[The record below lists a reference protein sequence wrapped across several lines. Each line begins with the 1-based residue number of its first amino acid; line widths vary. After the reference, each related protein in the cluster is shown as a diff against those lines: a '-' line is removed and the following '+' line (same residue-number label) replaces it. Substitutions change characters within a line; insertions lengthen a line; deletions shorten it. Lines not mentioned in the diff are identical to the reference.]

1 MLISSHDPPAIANV
15 NSRDP
20 SLFLNRELS
29 LLAFHQRVLAQAQ
42 DSRVP
47 LLERLRFLCISCTNL
62 DEFFEVRVATIRH
75 QLNFVGS
82 KPWPD
87 GRAPTEVLLAIR
99 EQVLLLM
106 REQYETWNSSLKPGL
121 TAEGIRFL
129 GRDDWN
135 AKQRRWLHH
144 YFEDEL
150 MPVLSPLGLD
160 PSHPFPRI
168 LNKSLNVAVA
178 LKGKDAFGREADL
191 ALVRAPRSLP
201 RLVRLPRDVAGGGN
215 DVVLLSA
222 ILQDFVDDLF
232 PGMKVKG
239 VYPFRV
245 TRNSELWV
253 DEFEVE
259 NLAHALRDELL
270 DRGFARAVRLE
281 ITDACPRALG
291 TFLLEHFEL
300 TEDDMYRVNG
310 PVNLNRVGVV
320 YDMIDRPDLKYR
332 PFKPRVQL
340 PKSGGSVFDLI
351 RQRDVLLHHPFD
363 SFSTVSD
370 LLKQASIDPDVLAIK
385 QTLYRTGSRSIMVDY
400 LIEAAR
406 AGKDVTVVVELRARF
421 DEAANIALADRLQ
434 EAGVQVVYGVVAY
447 KTHAKMMLIV
457 RREDGKPRRYVHLGT
472 GNYHQ
477 STALAYTDIGLIT
490 SNRDICEDV
499 HKLFQQLSGLSQAMK
514 LKCLLHSPFTL
525 HRELLVKIA
534 REAKHAKAGRPG
546 KILARMNAISE
557 PQIIEALY
565 RASQAGVEIVLF
577 VRGICVLRPGLA
589 GVSENIRVIS
599 VVGRFLEHSR
609 IYYFRNGGDE
619 ELYASSADW
628 MERNLMHRV
637 ETCFPII
644 DSEMRQRVFNETLE
658 NYLADNTQAWLLDAD
673 GRYTRIEAGDSM
685 PHSAQAS
692 LLARICG

>member
-1 MLISSHDPPAIANV
+1 M

-99 EQVLLLM
+99 ALVTELT
-106 REQYETWNSSLKPGL
+106 RDQYETWNNAIKPGL
-121 TAEGIRFL
+121 AAEGVRFL

-201 RLVRLPRDVAGGGN
+201 RLVRLPKEVAGGGI

-222 ILQDFVDDLF
+222 ILQAFVDDLF

-259 NLAHALRDELL
+259 NLAHALRDELQE
-270 DRGFARAVRLE
+270 RGFARAVRLE

-291 TFLLEHFEL
+291 QFLLEHFEL

-310 PVNLNRVGVV
+310 PVNLNRAGAA
-320 YDMIDRPDLKYR
+320 YEMIDRPDLKYR

-363 SFSTVSD
+363 SFSTVTD
-370 LLKQASIDPDVLAIK
+370 LLKQAAADPDVLAIK
-385 QTLYRTGSRSIMVDY
+385 QTLYRTGSRSILVDY
-400 LIEAAR
+400 LIDAAH

-447 KTHAKMMLIV
+447 KAHAKMLLIV
-457 RREDGKPRRYVHLGT
+457 RREAGKPMRYVHLGT

-490 SNRDICEDV
+490 CNRDICEDV

-546 KILARMNAISE
+546 KIMARMNAISE

-577 VRGICVLRPGLA
+577 VRGICVLRPGLE
-589 GVSENIRVIS
+589 GVSENIQVIS

-644 DSEMRQRVFNETLE
+644 DTELRQRVFNETLE
-658 NYLADNTQAWLLDAD
+658 NYLADNTQAWRLDAS
-673 GRYTRIEAGDSM
+673 GRYTRIEQGDAM
-685 PHSAQAS
+685 PHSAQAA

>member
-1 MLISSHDPPAIANV
+1 MNP
-15 NSRDP
+15 RDP

-29 LLAFHQRVLAQAQ
+29 LLAFHRRVLAQAQ
-42 DSRVP
+42 DERVP

-99 EQVLLLM
+99 EQVVLLM
-106 REQYETWNSSLKPGL
+106 REQYETWNTALKPGL

-201 RLVRLPRDVAGGGN
+201 RLVRLPKEVAGGGN

-291 TFLLEHFEL
+291 QYLLEHFEL

-340 PKSGGSVFDLI
+340 PKSAGSIFDQI
-351 RQRDVLLHHPFD
+351 RLRDVLMHHPFD
-363 SFSTVSD
+363 SFATVLD

-385 QTLYRTGSRSIMVDY
+385 QTLYRTGARSLMVDY
-400 LIEAAR
+400 LIDAAR

-447 KTHAKMMLIV
+447 KTHAKMLLIV

-477 STALAYTDIGLIT
+477 ATALAYTDIGLIT
-490 SNRDICEDV
+490 CNRDVCEDV

-589 GVSENIRVIS
+589 GISDNIRVIS
-599 VVGRFLEHSR
+599 VVGRFLEHCR

-644 DSEMRQRVFNETLE
+644 DSELRQRVFNETLE
-658 NYLADNTQAWLLDAD
+658 NYLSDNCEAWELAAD
-673 GRYTRIEAGDSM
+673 GHYSRIDPGESM

-692 LLARICG
+692 LLARICA